1 MSTIS
6 DAKHPVI
13 KILIIDSQQIVFLG
27 INQLLSFDKRF
38 NICQTASNGDEALQA
53 ANKLKPSLI
62 ILEPDLEDEDGIV
75 LIKPLFKAS
84 NARIIIYTGSKNRR
98 IHARALAEGAHS
110 IVKKTEAGEALL
122 NALEKAAF
130 GESWINPSPIPR
142 IFSQTSPENTTVEL
156 SAEQNKLKTLTF
168 KEEKVTRAIQLHSK
182 KTLKQTAAILH
193 ISEHTLRN
201 HLASI
206 YHKLEVRNRLELY
219 IFCGKYQTTT
229 DPTDHPRRRS
239 TDI

>member
-1 MSTIS
+1 MPITN
-6 DAKHPVI
+6 DAEHSLI
-13 KILIIDSQQIVFLG
+13 KILIIDSQQIAFLG
-27 INQLLSFDKRF
+27 ITQLLSSDKQF
-38 NICQTASNGDEALQA
+38 IACYTARNGDEALQA

-62 ILEPDLEDEDGIV
+62 ILEPDLEDEDGIA
-75 LIKPLFKAS
+75 LIKPLLKAS

-98 IHARALAEGAHS
+98 ISARALAAGAHS
-110 IVKKTEAGEALL
+110 IVKKIEPGEALL
-122 NALEKAAF
+122 NALEKTF
-130 GESWINPSPIPR
+130 GESWINPSLIPR
-142 IFSQTSPENTTVEL
+142 IFSQTSPENTAVEL
-156 SAEQNKLKTLTF
+156 SPEQNKLKTLTF